1 MEKCIE
7 TDEASGFYFPTG
19 KGKPVSGNLILQRH
33 VYPACAALGFPR
45 ASWLTFRRT
54 FDNWLHKNGIP
65 AKNIA
70 EMMGHA
76 EVKMQFV
83 YTVGM
88 DENKRIAADRLGK
101 ELGGSKTNWAEL
113 GSLCLLQRIG

>member
-1 MEKCIE
+1 MRRAKENH
-7 TDEASGFYFPTG
+7 P
-19 KGKPVSGNLILQRH
+19 SGNQILRRH
-33 VYPACAALGFPR
+33 VYPACEALGFPH

-65 AKNIA
+65 AKDIA

-101 ELGGSKTNWAEL
+101 ELGGLENKL
-113 GSLCLLQRIG
+113 GRIGQFLPVATDRVN

>member
-1 MEKCIE
+1 MK
-7 TDEASGFYFPTG
+7 A
-19 KGKPVSGNLILQRH
+19 
-33 VYPACAALGFPR
+33 ACGIRLPQV
-45 ASWLTFRRT
+45 
-54 FDNWLHKNGIP
+54 HKNGIP
-65 AKNIA
+65 AKDIA

-101 ELGGSKTNWAEL
+101 ELGGLKNKL
-113 GSLCLLQRIG
+113 GRIGQFLPLATNRVN

>member
-1 MEKCIE
+1 
-7 TDEASGFYFPTG
+7 
-19 KGKPVSGNLILQRH
+19 
-33 VYPACAALGFPR
+33 LGFPR
-45 ASWLTFRRT
+45 ADWLTFRRT

-65 AKNIA
+65 AKDIA

-101 ELGGSKTNWAEL
+101 ELSGFENQLGKIGQFLPVATN
-113 GSLCLLQRIG
+113 QVN

>member
-1 MEKCIE
+1 MGSDIG
-7 TDEASGFYFPTG
+7 SL
-19 KGKPVSGNLILQRH
+19 KGKPPIGNLILRRH
-33 VYPACAALGFPR
+33 VYPASEALGFPR

-65 AKNIA
+65 ATDIA

-88 DENKRIAADRLGK
+88 DENKRIASGPPR
-101 ELGGSKTNWAEL
+101 
-113 GSLCLLQRIG
+113 

>member
-1 MEKCIE
+1 MSKRTKPSDYIFA
-7 TDEASGFYFPTG
+7 TR
-19 KGKPVSGNLILQRH
+19 KGKPVSGNLILRRH
-33 VYPACAALGFPR
+33 VYPACEALGFPR
-45 ASWLTFRRT
+45 ADWLTFRRT

-65 AKNIA
+65 AKDIA

-101 ELGGSKTNWAEL
+101 ELGGFENQL
-113 GSLCLLQRIG
+113 GKIGQFLAVANDQVN